1 MSSDEVRARCIDCGM
16 ELKQD
21 DTQCPKCNSTRISHD
36 LEVTEGK
43 RLSVSTRVKRK
54 MKGIGTLMEVITN
67 RWKRSGD
74 PRLQNGVRE
83 DMVIDR
89 ESNQYYHI
97 TRDARTGDITHEE
110 HEKLTEHNKK
120 EVK

>member
-1 MSSDEVRARCIDCGM
+1 M

-21 DTQCPKCNSTRISHD
+21 DKQCPKFNSTRKSYD
-36 LEVTEGK
+36 LEVTEGI

-74 PRLQNGVRE
+74 PKLKNGVRE
-83 DMVIDR
+83 DMVIDK
-89 ESNQYYHI
+89 EKNEYHHI
-97 TRDARTGDITHEE
+97 TRDARTGEITHEE

-120 EVK
+120 EVE